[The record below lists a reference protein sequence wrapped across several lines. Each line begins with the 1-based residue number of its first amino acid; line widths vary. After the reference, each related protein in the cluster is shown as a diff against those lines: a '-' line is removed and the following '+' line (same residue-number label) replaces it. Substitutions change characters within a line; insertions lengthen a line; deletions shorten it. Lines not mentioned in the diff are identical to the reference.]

1 MDDEL
6 ETLLRDHY
14 RRGADEIQAGPDL
27 VHRLQ
32 TAGREATVAPVS
44 RFRAWTFPV
53 FAGVLTAAVL
63 VAVALLLWP
72 GMPGRH
78 EAPRP
83 MGPPATG
90 TPATGTPAPSP
101 SVPADEARSS
111 APPSPSGTPSVTP
124 SPTWSSPQPP
134 IPSPTAKPSAPSAS
148 RPPASSGPSTPRP
161 PTPSDTGLPRARKTA
176 AGAASG

>member
-83 MGPPATG
+83 MGPCGDRHTRDG
-90 TPATGTPAPSP
+90 H
-101 SVPADEARSS
+101 AR
-111 APPSPSGTPSVTP
+111 AEPVRPGGRGPVVRAPSPSGTPSVTP